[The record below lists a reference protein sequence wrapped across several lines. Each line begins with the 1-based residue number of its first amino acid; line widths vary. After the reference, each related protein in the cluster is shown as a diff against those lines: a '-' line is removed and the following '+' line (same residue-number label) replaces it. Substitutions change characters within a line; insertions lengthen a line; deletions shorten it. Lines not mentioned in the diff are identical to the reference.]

1 MDLTSLVTGI
11 EELTID
17 SRYRVV
23 IVTAQRARHL
33 MQGALPMVPT
43 KFNKEITVAL
53 QEVLGGKVEYITG
66 KEARTALKEARMKE
80 TAPKPKLPPISKE
93 DDEEIKRDVTQYL
106 EESRPEMGIVPE
118 EAEK

>member
-33 MQGALPMVPT
+33 MQGALPRVQT

-53 QEVLGGKVEYITG
+53 QEVLAGKVEYITG
-66 KEARTALKEARMKE
+66 KEARAALKEARMKE
-80 TAPKPKLPPISKE
+80 SLPRPKPAPIKVE

-106 EESRPEMGIVPE
+106 EEARPEAEAVPE
-118 EAEK
+118 ETEK